1 MTKTFT
7 IAALALAVTAASS
20 VAQAGDNRCLGVIT
34 ASWQPLLRVVDD
46 QGEAVCRFDD
56 RSKVGKQI
64 LSKCPVGTKCE
75 IELSVIPLSTP
86 LSPHLITKVIRVE
99 RWEYSAMPAA
109 APPAPPPLTATA
121 PPRSPA
127 LAKDKV
133 RAVTPA
139 ATFADQPTGKWCEII
154 EQVDNDPLNIWQLY
168 KRGNCKTGDDESG
181 WIEFFS
187 GGYRERDTICKM
199 TNERR
204 GKNWLLYHCLVE
216 TEFTEDRIHKW
227 GIDPKTRV
235 LSWGTLD
242 AADEDEAKN

>member
-1 MTKTFT
+1 MTMKLLF
-7 IAALALAVTAASS
+7 ALATLAVIAT
-20 VAQAGDNRCLGVIT
+20 
-34 ASWQPLLRVVDD
+34 
-46 QGEAVCRFDD
+46 
-56 RSKVGKQI
+56 
-64 LSKCPVGTKCE
+64 
-75 IELSVIPLSTP
+75 
-86 LSPHLITKVIRVE
+86 
-99 RWEYSAMPAA
+99 PAA
-109 APPAPPPLTATA
+109 AAEQ
-121 PPRSPA
+121 
-127 LAKDKV
+127 
-133 RAVTPA
+133 
-139 ATFADQPTGKWCEII
+139 QPTGKWCET
-154 EQVDNDPLNIWQLY
+154 ESTDDNLAPDIWQTF